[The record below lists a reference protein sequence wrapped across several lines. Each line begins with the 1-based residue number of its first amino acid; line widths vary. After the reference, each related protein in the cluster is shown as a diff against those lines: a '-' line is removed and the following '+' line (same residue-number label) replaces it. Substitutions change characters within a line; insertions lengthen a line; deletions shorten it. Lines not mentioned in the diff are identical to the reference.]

1 MIDFYFFS
9 AKNFCYQLH
18 DSATHQLVETVVKVR
33 GFTVSG
39 KASEEMNAEAFSHFI
54 QALNEG
60 KVESKA
66 IPQFRFRIN
75 GKTRQISAEE
85 VTKIYSNA
93 ANGKRFHCPKVDRSR
108 LWAFGTTSFNL

>member
-1 MIDFYFFS
+1 M
-9 AKNFCYQLH
+9 
-18 DSATHQLVETVVKVR
+18 VKVR

-39 KASEEMNAEAFSHFI
+39 KAAEEMNAEAFSEFI

-60 KVESKA
+60 KMESKA

-108 LWAFGTTSFNL
+108 LWAFGTTIFNL